1 MEDWEV
7 WAEDMQ
13 RDAMEYMD
21 SQVED
26 TENDDDW

>member
-7 WAEDMQ
+7 WKEDMDW
-13 RDAMEYMD
+13 DAAQYMAE
-21 SQVED
+21 QVED